1 MMQFLEVQPSVEN
14 YWRALI
20 LFGRNVASYKFA
32 LGKAL
37 LELRAA
43 PGDLVKLDDLALPF
57 ARNICEHLHNAP
69 KQATSQSS
77 RFLES
82 CRKRNSGEISEDEL
96 RSITVAL
103 GFNNV
108 IDAFHRLGP
117 AEIPKKFFIDERGT
131 SKGIRLT
138 DELRILGEVIHPN
151 DLMRETEARW
161 RLVET
166 AWRLGVSS
174 SLIAFDQESEDFYVQ
189 WRDGRIVVTST
200 RSALN
205 GYQKGHSFYCFDPIS
220 TDGGNDRA
228 DVDHFF
234 PWSLQAHLMGNI
246 NGIWNLV
253 LACRAC
259 NRGEDGKFNLVP
271 SRSLIERLHRRNE
284 FLIASHHPL
293 REALIKQTGGDL
305 AKIVFARFAP
315 SRNARRSKSAN
326 LWRACLTPL
335 ATNPSAQL

>member
-1 MMQFLEVQPSVEN
+1 MPFLEVQPSVEN

-57 ARNICEHLHNAP
+57 ARNICEHLSNAP

-77 RFLES
+77 RFLEA
-82 CRKRNSGEISEDEL
+82 CRKRNSGELDEQQL
-96 RSITVAL
+96 RSTTTAL

-131 SKGIRLT
+131 NKGIRLT
-138 DELRILGEVIHPN
+138 DELRTLGEIIHPN

-166 AWRLGVSS
+166 AWGLGVNR
-174 SLIAFDQESEDFYVQ
+174 SLIEFDAESDDFLVQ
-189 WRDGRIVVTST
+189 WREGRIVVTSA

-205 GYQKGHSFYCFDPIS
+205 GYQKGRCFYCFASIS
-220 TDGGNDRA
+220 TEGGTDGA

-234 PWSLQAHLMGNI
+234 PWTLRAYLAGNI
-246 NGIWNLV
+246 DGVWNLV
-253 LACRAC
+253 LSCRAC
-259 NRGEDGKFNLVP
+259 NRGEGGKFDRVP
-271 SRSLIERLHRRNE
+271 SLSLIERLHTRNE
-284 FLIASHHPL
+284 FLITSHHPL
-293 REALIKQTGGDL
+293 RETLMLQTGQLEQQRKAFIQKNYD
-305 AKIVFARFAP
+305 AAVRHRIARWDP
-315 SRNARRSKSAN
+315 VQ
-326 LWRACLTPL
+326 RATAVL
-335 ATNPSAQL
+335 